1 MKKTKKI
8 LMACHNYWTSPFQV
22 GSHHLARQFV
32 RLGYEVA
39 FISDPISPLHFLGG
53 RKGDLAEK
61 LRINRQGGLRDLDG
75 KLWAYVPFSL
85 VTPHN
90 SPILRSSWVYR
101 SWVKLSLPNVVQK
114 VRQMGFG
121 QVDLL
126 YLDSLYQ
133 SFWLGQV
140 QARHSLF
147 RVADFNQGFERATS
161 AALDAEEKLVRGV
174 EAVAYTARG
183 LEEPLRKMNP
193 KKLVYLPNGV
203 HFSHFA
209 GPLPPKPPEYAGF
222 SVPPVIY
229 VGAMEE
235 WFHFD
240 WVFRAAAALP
250 KIPFVLIG
258 LAPSSIQGRAPGNV
272 HFLGA
277 KPYPQIPAYLRHA
290 SVGII
295 PFNREKY
302 PALVDRIHPL
312 KLYEYMACGLP
323 VVATDWDEIR
333 RLRSPA
339 RLCSTAGEFTA
350 ELKKALRHGRRGLSV
365 DYARKQDW
373 SKRAKILAGF
383 LKGGD

>member
-1 MKKTKKI
+1 MKRTKKI

-32 RLGYEVA
+32 RFGYEVA

-53 RKGDLAEK
+53 RKADLAEK
-61 LRINRQGGLRDLDG
+61 WRIHRQDGLRDLGG
-75 KLWAYVPFSL
+75 KLWTYVPFSL

-90 SPILRSSWVYR
+90 SPLLRSSWVYR
-101 SWVKLSLPNVVQK
+101 SWAKLSLPNVAKK

-133 SFWLGQV
+133 SFWLDHV
-140 QARHSLF
+140 QAGHSLF
-147 RVADFNQGFERATS
+147 RVADFNQGFERATP
-161 AALDAEEKLVRGV
+161 AALEAERQLAQKV
-174 EAVAYTARG
+174 ETVAYTAHG
-183 LEEPLRKMNP
+183 LEEPLRKMKP
-193 KKLVYLPNGV
+193 RKLVYLPNGV
-203 HFSHFA
+203 NFAHFA
-209 GPLPPKPPEYAGF
+209 GPLPPKPDEYIGF
-222 SVPPVIY
+222 STPPVIY
-229 VGAMEE
+229 IGAMEG

-240 WVFRAAAALP
+240 WVFQAAAALP
-250 KIPFVLIG
+250 KVPFVLIG
-258 LAPSSIQGRAPGNV
+258 AAPSLPQNRAPANV
-272 HFLGA
+272 HFLGP
-277 KPYPQIPAYLRHA
+277 KPYSQIPAYLRHA
-290 SVGII
+290 SVGLI

-323 VVATDWDEIR
+323 VVATNWDEIR
-333 RLRSPA
+333 RLKSPA
-339 RLCSTAGEFTA
+339 RLCRRVEDFTA
-350 ELKKALRHGRRGLSV
+350 ELKDALRDRRRSL
-365 DYARKQDW
+365 YTNFARKQDW